1 MSRRAQLVV
10 GVLLG
15 ALLLTLVV
23 RGIEWAAV
31 GGALRQANA
40 PDLLLGLG
48 SILTFMVVKALRW
61 RHLVSPFADTTTWQL
76 LPAIFAGTAGNSLV
90 PHAGELVR
98 VVVARRRVA
107 AEAST
112 LMGTIA
118 IERMLDFVALL
129 VIALAVL
136 IPLGA
141 MTERVR
147 VATWVLAAF
156 GAAILAAA
164 LLVTFRTESV
174 VNWIEQRLARL
185 RPAPRDRVLHEVRLG
200 VEGLGSL
207 REPHLLTVVLALSIT
222 QWLLIAATI
231 FFSLRAVG
239 LVPEPVAVTSV
250 LLMSVVGVTL
260 PTAPGYIGT
269 VQAAFVLGLAP
280 FGTVAANA
288 VAASVVYNFL
298 IIVPVWMVAIPH
310 LQGQLRHMIQS
321 RGTGAA

>member
-1 MSRRAQLVV
+1 MV

-15 ALLLTLVV
+15 ALLLILVG
-23 RGIEWAAV
+23 RGIAWAAV
-31 GGALRQANA
+31 GAALRHASVA
-40 PDLLLGLG
+40 DLVLGLA
-48 SILTFMVVKALRW
+48 SILAFMLVKTLRW
-61 RHLVSPFADTTTWQL
+61 RHLVSPFAGATTWQL
-76 LPAIFAGTAGNSLV
+76 LPAVFAGTAGNSLV

-118 IERMLDFVALL
+118 VERMLDFVALL

-136 IPLGA
+136 VPLGA
-141 MTERVR
+141 MTESMQ
-147 VATWVLAAF
+147 AASWVLAAL
-156 GAAILAAA
+156 GGGILAAA

-174 VNWIEQRLARL
+174 ITWIERRLARL
-185 RPAPRDRVLHEVRLG
+185 RPAPRDRVLREVRLG
-200 VEGLGSL
+200 AEGLGSL
-207 REPHLLTVVLALSIT
+207 RQPRLLAVVLALSIA

-239 LVPEPVAVTSV
+239 LVPEPGAVTSV

-260 PTAPGYIGT
+260 PTAPGYVGT

-280 FGTVAANA
+280 FGTDAANA

-310 LQGQLRHMIQS
+310 LQGQLRRMIQS
-321 RGTGAA
+321 RGTDAA